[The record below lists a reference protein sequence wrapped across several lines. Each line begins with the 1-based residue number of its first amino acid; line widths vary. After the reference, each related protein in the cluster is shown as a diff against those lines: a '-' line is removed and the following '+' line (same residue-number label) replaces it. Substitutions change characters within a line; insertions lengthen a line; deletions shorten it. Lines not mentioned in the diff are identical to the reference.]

1 MRNFLTAKIY
11 NKGWGNG
18 FREGW
23 GASLGQLKEMLQ
35 DYKEMEEG
43 FSEYQS
49 AMDDAIELIDHLS
62 GNKSEKLDT

>member
-23 GASLGQLKEMLQ
+23 GASLEQLKEMLQ
-35 DYKEMEEG
+35 DFKEMEEG

-62 GNKSEKLDT
+62 SNKSKKLDT